1 VKIAK
6 AVKAIKKSKRRR
18 REERLLPLRKEPT
31 FEFGETSGVL
41 AMPSSFRY
49 TVHYGKWNEE
59 LVTSDN
65 GGSALCRGAHAGRP
79 GVRGIQALEA
89 LTAMEGVVSPPP

>member
-31 FEFGETSGVL
+31 FEFGETSEVL
-41 AMPSSFRY
+41 AMPSSFR
-49 TVHYGKWNEE
+49 
-59 LVTSDN
+59 
-65 GGSALCRGAHAGRP
+65 
-79 GVRGIQALEA
+79 
-89 LTAMEGVVSPPP
+89 